1 MYDKFQ
7 SSWRTE
13 LVFLSLI
20 SHIII
25 VLLMKFFACMW
36 RHHVLNPKL
45 KGTPKFLYLSGY
57 FPAAMLM
64 SHGGSSTWRPHTGFC
79 NFVQNILMNIWSL
92 VKHTNWKL
100 GKVSSLWISYNITIS
115 WLYPWNGFRMIFCI
129 ASGLPD
135 SASQEYMY
143 IYSYRHIPPVEDG

>member
-1 MYDKFQ
+1 MYEFQ

-25 VLLMKFFACMW
+25 VLLMKFLACMW
-36 RHHVLNPKL
+36 RNHVLNPKL

-115 WLYPWNGFRMIFCI
+115 WFSNDFLHCIRIAWQCKPRIHVHLFLPPYPSCGRWLG
-129 ASGLPD
+129 STLTP
-135 SASQEYMY
+135 
-143 IYSYRHIPPVEDG
+143 